1 MYLPNIIIKTVN
13 YQFTKSRHKKKRKYI
28 LCTSTVQYY
37 KKERMINMLK
47 KNKRNSLGFPHP
59 FWLIPNIACYTL
71 LVNNILIIFDVF
83 YDCVLGCFDFGVYYV
98 LFEHHLVDHRFAF
111 HQILLV

>member
-1 MYLPNIIIKTVN
+1 MCLPNIIIKTVN
-13 YQFTKSRHKKKRKYI
+13 YQFTKSRHKKRKYI

-47 KNKRNSLGFPHP
+47 KIKGIAWVFHTL

-71 LVNNILIIFDVF
+71 LVNNVLIIFDVF

-98 LFEHHLVDHRFAF
+98 LFEHHLVDHCFAF
-111 HQILLV
+111 HQILPV